1 LSYGKTPQHRQG
13 GQILSPYRQLKA
25 HAVLRLSTKHAQKF
39 RLQNTHEYRTAKKGN
54 SVMLSQV
61 AKLLH
66 TFFAT
71 DQSYYAEQQPDG
83 TYRKKPGL
91 VTPIFLEKNL
101 TQNGSIAIYQKNSDT
116 TLKWICFD
124 FDILKSNLN
133 SPNTNSA
140 LTELKR
146 CVKSFCSSL
155 GVLEIPYLLEVSGNR
170 GFHVWI
176 TFKEKISYRIG
187 HDIQQA
193 ILENIALTFDTNL
206 IGIDLFPSNSTP
218 TDGVGLGVKIPLSK
232 HKKSGQYSQ
241 LLNLTSEI
249 ESYKQKTELDEELI
263 NSHVA
268 ILSKHISTSKTEIES
283 ALGIFFDL
291 THDETLYQTRIKSI
305 KVQNNGFDMED
316 LETHWSS
323 HPPLNSLKI
332 KIFGEHQLNNEERKL
347 IVGIFGNINCKN
359 IENLHTSILISIFS
373 KTKNYNIERTKKAIK
388 ALASFYFPSQEQIE
402 KTTGIKFSTQLTID
416 ELISACI
423 PKYTSYED
431 GTFELSSKDIEITR
445 IAELNY
451 LFLNDEAQ
459 SRTVIN
465 NLSTY
470 ENQELLVYIQD
481 LLAAPK
487 SAQHYRHIRHEETKD
502 RTLISLKAPERILTS
517 CILKQ
522 LIYFLDIQPNQNS
535 HGYKPNK
542 GFSGGHIFQPW
553 LYLWIKF
560 VSNISSSIED
570 KNNANYYIVKTDI
583 RSFYDK
589 VPHDNLKRLLLGGV
603 NPRVD
608 IKRNQLKGAPEKSY
622 ISLINALFEI
632 TETITK
638 SNTGLPQGPAYAR
651 YLAELYLDNIDN
663 MFEDKI
669 KKGELISYQR
679 YVDDIFFIAPSE
691 STAKETQK
699 QLTDELELLGLE
711 INNEKT
717 KITQIKNFSEDFQSY
732 RAQSKYAVDRV
743 SKNFA
748 DATETQQN
756 VAINEFMTLV
766 QSDSCED
773 DLAFIFSHL
782 NGIPQLDEWKND
794 RVIPIIRK
802 GIGRGTLYKHLFNF
816 VLDNKSNWK
825 SLDQIDSFTP
835 LQSEVLTATFIN
847 ILETHNLNTA
857 ELNELFERL
866 QTKLSPTEMTGE
878 HLAYLAITFKTKI
891 DTTKI
896 PQNLII
902 NSLASTPTPQRINVP
917 TSTIAHLNTA
927 LNDIKSLSDFT
938 RVVYPICA
946 SSDIN
951 KQDLNS
957 LASTFY
963 AKLSADELKNLLC
976 TQHPPEIK
984 TAATAAKFYYLLC
997 LFSASS
1003 KNSSIE
1009 LLKSMWKYCALLYN
1023 SYDTEQRRAVTPNW
1037 FKKIGDIDTDDKKIH
1052 FIISSIVDG
1061 NIFRGLE
1068 DNSKIFERFHNL
1080 LLLFVTFKDDML
1092 PSKDLNDALETLKD
1106 KAQFYAWLIDREN
1119 VSLFPNSR
1127 LWFEKNVIE
1136 NNSIIL
1142 KKQNNILFRK
1152 PTASFHESSSPQNE
1166 HNGYSETIEP
1176 YEPANLSSLT
1186 SSLED
1191 LTVKQK
1197 IHKLISIVEHCNNS
1211 DLLPNIY
1218 CNERILNQNTLLP
1231 FSNELIRSESLI
1243 FEDQNG
1249 NVTSLTN
1256 DQKNFISCF
1265 FDSANTGR
1273 NGDHLRHI
1281 NDKYLK
1287 NLDREIDTFAFLK
1300 QISIQ
1305 LDDVAA
1311 EDSEFYFDAA
1321 AAAALHTSMSELD
1334 PIRRIERFVTQYHRF
1349 NQDSEDRHIYGIYD
1363 GLTISEETPL
1373 EILDTIEH
1381 STKSIPSNSILS
1393 LALYLDRDIAQYR
1406 SLLLKL
1412 ADRNESDVPAL
1423 DLKEFRR
1430 AYHKILQTSGIIN
1443 INGTNHKF
1451 SNVTLFNVFG
1461 NTLQPFE
1468 VSHTIIL
1475 NTSEHVYY
1483 YQEQSK
1489 IFIIALHSSISK
1501 IFRSIESRA
1510 DIFCHDGKFQQSYP
1524 ENTFNRNEIKSIE
1537 KFHIAKEV
1545 VAVHRNIQTSDAETI
1560 LVNWLKYLP
1569 KKFHKTLITLISA
1582 HVVMNQ
1588 QEIKSFTLK
1597 VKELLENPATN
1608 PFMIKQISDF
1618 NGTHRIL
1625 YKDGE
1630 IGRSVS
1636 SFSPTNLTN
1645 NVTTAT
1651 LITDN
1656 IISGSQVSAAL
1667 KYYAT
1672 GENPKKSAN
1681 YFELNEAQT
1690 RTLKETMK
1698 NLKQLNIC
1706 TVLYTQTALKKI
1718 NDTCK
1723 TFLNPDIEIKIIQGR
1738 DIADDALFGTTQKI
1752 GEQEKASIRSLL
1764 NDTSAMQ
1771 ILDSHF
1777 NKSNTFNQTKSI
1789 SIEEI
1794 NNTNLIARFQSLPK
1808 KCFKFLCSGLKH
1820 DADCH
1825 PLMRIKEAN
1834 E

>member
-1 LSYGKTPQHRQG
+1 M
-13 GQILSPYRQLKA
+13 
-25 HAVLRLSTKHAQKF
+25 F
-39 RLQNTHEYRTAKKGN
+39 
-54 SVMLSQV
+54 SQV

-66 TFFAT
+66 AFFAT
-71 DQSYYAEQQPDG
+71 DQSYYAEQQLDG

-116 TLKWICFD
+116 TLNWICFD

-133 SPNTNSA
+133 SPKTNA
-140 LTELKR
+140 AIIELNR
-146 CVKSFCSSL
+146 CVRSFCSSL
-155 GVLEIPYLLEVSGNR
+155 EALEIPYLLEVSGNR
-170 GFHVWI
+170 GFHIWI

-187 HDIQQA
+187 YDIQQA

-241 LLNLTSEI
+241 LLNQASEI
-249 ESYKQKTELDEELI
+249 ESYKRETELNTELI
-263 NSHVA
+263 NFHIA

-283 ALGIFFDL
+283 TLGIFFDL
-291 THDETLYQTRIKSI
+291 SHDETLYPTRIKSI
-305 KVQNNGFDMED
+305 KVQNKGFDMDD
-316 LETHWSS
+316 LETHWSI
-323 HPPLNSLKI
+323 HPPLNSLKT

-347 IVGIFGNINCKN
+347 IVGIFGNINCKD
-359 IENLHTSILISIFS
+359 IENLHTSTLTSIFS
-373 KTKNYNIERTKKAIK
+373 KTKNYNAERTKKAIK

-470 ENQELLVYIQD
+470 DNQELLVYIQD
-481 LLAAPK
+481 LLATPK
-487 SAQHYRHIRHEETKD
+487 SAQYYRHTRHEETKD

-553 LYLWIKF
+553 LYLWIKL

-570 KNNANYYIVKTDI
+570 KSNANYYIVKTDI

-603 NPRVD
+603 NTRID
-608 IKRNQLKGAPEKSY
+608 IKRNQLKDSSEKSY
-622 ISLINALFEI
+622 INLINALFEI

-651 YLAELYLDNIDN
+651 YLAELYLDNIDH

-669 KKGELISYQR
+669 KNGELISYQR

-691 STAKETQK
+691 SIAKETQR
-699 QLTDELELLGLE
+699 QLTVELELLGLE

-794 RVIPIIRK
+794 RVIPIIEK

-816 VLDNKSNWK
+816 VLDNKSNWT
-825 SLDQIDSFTP
+825 SLDKIESFTP

-847 ILETHNLNTA
+847 ILETHSLNTG
-857 ELNELFERL
+857 ELNELFERI
-866 QTKLSPTEMTGE
+866 QTKLSSTEMTGE
-878 HLAYLAITFKTKI
+878 HLAYLATTFKTKI

-896 PQNLII
+896 PQSLII
-902 NSLASTPTPQRINVP
+902 DSLSSTPTPQRISVP
-917 TSTIAHLNTA
+917 SATIAHLNTA

-938 RVVYPICA
+938 RAIYPICA
-946 SSDIN
+946 SSEIN

-957 LASTFY
+957 LANTFY
-963 AKLSADELKNLLC
+963 AKLSADELKNRLC
-976 TQHPPEIK
+976 TQHLPEIK

-997 LFSASS
+997 LFSASN
-1003 KNSSIE
+1003 KNVSIE
-1009 LLKSMWKYCALLYN
+1009 LLKSMWKYCAFLYN
-1023 SYDTEQRRAVTPNW
+1023 SYDTEQRSPVTPNW

-1068 DNSKIFERFHNL
+1068 DNCKVFERFHNL
-1080 LLLFVTFKDDML
+1080 LLLFVTFKDNTL
-1092 PSKDLNDALETLKD
+1092 HSKDLNDALETLKD

-1119 VSLFPNSR
+1119 VSLFPSSR
-1127 LWFEKNVIE
+1127 SWFEKNVIE

-1142 KKQNNILFRK
+1142 KKQDKILFRK
-1152 PTASFHESSSPQNE
+1152 PTASFHDSSLPTNE
-1166 HNGYSETIEP
+1166 HNGYSETIEA
-1176 YEPANLSSLT
+1176 YDPANLSSLT

-1231 FSNELIRSESLI
+1231 FSNEFIKSESLI
-1243 FEDQNG
+1243 VEDQNG

-1256 DQKNFISCF
+1256 DQNNFIFCF
-1265 FDSANTGR
+1265 FDSATTGK
-1273 NGDHLRHI
+1273 NGEHLRHI

-1287 NLDREIDTFAFLK
+1287 NLDREIDIFAFLK

-1305 LDDVAA
+1305 LDDTAA
-1311 EDSEFYFDAA
+1311 EDNEFYFDA

-1334 PIRRIERFVTQYHRF
+1334 PIRRIERFVTQYHKF
-1349 NQDSEDRHIYGIYD
+1349 NQDSDDRHIYGIYD
-1363 GLTISEETPL
+1363 GLIISDETPL
-1373 EILDTIEH
+1373 EILDSIEN
-1381 STKSIPSNSILS
+1381 STKSIPNNSILS

-1406 SLLLKL
+1406 LLLLKL
-1412 ADRNESDVPAL
+1412 ADRNDSDSPVL
-1423 DLKEFRR
+1423 DLKKFHR

-1451 SNVTLFNVFG
+1451 SNVSLFNVFG
-1461 NTLQPFE
+1461 NTIQPFE

-1483 YQEQSK
+1483 FQEQSK
-1489 IFIIALHSSISK
+1489 VFVIALHSSLSK
-1501 IFRSIESRA
+1501 IYRSIELRA
-1510 DIFCHDGKFQQSYP
+1510 DLYRHDGKFQQSYP
-1524 ENTFNRNEIKSIE
+1524 ESTFDRNEIKSID
-1537 KFHIAKEV
+1537 KFHIAKDV
-1545 VAVHRNIQTSDAETI
+1545 VATHRDIQTSEAETI

-1569 KKFHKTLITLISA
+1569 KTFHKSLITLISA

-1588 QEIKSFTLK
+1588 QDIKSFTLK
-1597 VKELLENPATN
+1597 VKQLLKDPETN

-1625 YKDGE
+1625 YKDGD

-1636 SFSPTNLTN
+1636 AFSPTNLPK
-1645 NVTTAT
+1645 NVTTVT

-1672 GENPKKSAN
+1672 GENNKKQAN
-1681 YFELNEAQT
+1681 YFELNEEQIEN
-1690 RTLKETMK
+1690 LKESMK
-1698 NLKQLNIC
+1698 SLKQLRK
-1706 TVLYTQTALKKI
+1706 V
-1718 NDTCK
+1718 
-1723 TFLNPDIEIKIIQGR
+1723 
-1738 DIADDALFGTTQKI
+1738 
-1752 GEQEKASIRSLL
+1752 
-1764 NDTSAMQ
+1764 
-1771 ILDSHF
+1771 
-1777 NKSNTFNQTKSI
+1777 
-1789 SIEEI
+1789 
-1794 NNTNLIARFQSLPK
+1794 
-1808 KCFKFLCSGLKH
+1808 
-1820 DADCH
+1820 
-1825 PLMRIKEAN
+1825 
-1834 E
+1834 

>member
-1 LSYGKTPQHRQG
+1 MYIEQ
-13 GQILSPYRQLKA
+13 
-25 HAVLRLSTKHAQKF
+25 
-39 RLQNTHEYRTAKKGN
+39 KKGN
-54 SVMLSQV
+54 SLMSSQV

-66 TFFAT
+66 AIFAT
-71 DQSYYAEQQPDG
+71 DQSYYAEQQSDG

-91 VTPIFLEKNL
+91 VTPVFLEKNL
-101 TQNGSIAIYQKNSDT
+101 IQKGSIAIYQKNSDT
-116 TLKWICFD
+116 TLNWICFD

-133 SPNTNSA
+133 SPNTDA
-140 LTELKR
+140 ATTELKR
-146 CVKSFCSSL
+146 CVKNFCSSL
-155 GVLEIPYLLEVSGNR
+155 GALEIPYLLEVSGNR

-187 HDIQQA
+187 YDIQQA
-193 ILENIALTFDTNL
+193 ILEHIALKFDTSL

-249 ESYKQKTELDEELI
+249 DSYKHETELNEKLI
-263 NSHVA
+263 NSH
-268 ILSKHISTSKTEIES
+268 IITLSKHIGTSKTEVES
-283 ALGIFFDL
+283 ILGIFFDL
-291 THDETLYQTRIKSI
+291 SHDETLYQNRIKSI
-305 KVQNNGFDMED
+305 KVQNNGFDMDD
-316 LETHWSS
+316 LEAHWST
-323 HPPLNSLKI
+323 HPPLNSLKT
-332 KIFGEHQLNNEERKL
+332 KIFGKHQLNNEERKL
-347 IVGIFGNINCKN
+347 IVGIFGNVSCKK
-359 IENLHTSILISIFS
+359 IDNLHTSILTSIFS
-373 KTKNYNIERTKKAIK
+373 KTKNYNAERTKKAIK
-388 ALASFYFPSQEQIE
+388 ALSSFYFPSQEQIE
-402 KTTGIKFSTQLTID
+402 KTTGIKFSTQLTTD
-416 ELISACI
+416 ELIAACI

-470 ENQELLVYIQD
+470 ENQELLVYIKD
-481 LLAAPK
+481 LLANPK
-487 SAQHYRHIRHEETKD
+487 SAQHYRHIRHEEAKD
-502 RTLISLKAPERILTS
+502 RTLISLRAPERILTS

-583 RSFYDK
+583 KSFYDK
-589 VPHDNLKRLLLGGV
+589 IPHDNLKRLLLGGV

-608 IKRNQLKGAPEKSY
+608 IKRVHLKDESEKAY
-622 ISLINALFEI
+622 IKLINALFEI

-638 SNTGLPQGPAYAR
+638 ANTGLPQGPAYAR

-691 STAKETQK
+691 SAAKETQK
-699 QLTDELELLGLE
+699 QLTEELELLGLE

-732 RAQSKYAVDRV
+732 RSQSKYAVDRV

-794 RVIPIIRK
+794 RVVPIIKK

-816 VLDNKSNWK
+816 VLENKSNWK
-825 SLDQIDSFTP
+825 SLDQIDSFTS
-835 LQSEVLTATFIN
+835 LQSEVLTATLIN
-847 ILETHNLNTA
+847 ILETHNLNTQ
-857 ELNELFERL
+857 ELNELFERI
-866 QTKLSPTEMTGE
+866 QTKLSQTEMTGE
-878 HLAYLAITFKTKI
+878 HLAYLATTFKTKI

-896 PQNLII
+896 PQSLII
-902 NSLASTPTPQRINVP
+902 NSLSSTPAPQKINIP

-938 RVVYPICA
+938 RAVYPICA
-946 SSDIN
+946 SSEIS

-963 AKLSADELKNLLC
+963 AKLSADELKN
-976 TQHPPEIK
+976 HPPEIK

-997 LFSASS
+997 LFSASN

-1009 LLKSMWKYCALLYN
+1009 LLKSMWKYCAFLYN
-1023 SYDTEQRRAVTPNW
+1023 SFDTEQRSTVTPNW

-1068 DNSKIFERFHNL
+1068 DNCKIFERFHNL
-1080 LLLFVTFKDDML
+1080 LLIFVTFKDDTL
-1092 PSKDLNDALETLKD
+1092 HSKDVTDALETLKD

-1142 KKQNNILFRK
+1142 KKQNNVLFRK
-1152 PTASFHESSSPQNE
+1152 PTASFHESSLPTNE

-1218 CNERILNQNTLLP
+1218 CNERILNHSTLLP
-1231 FSNELIRSESLI
+1231 FSNELIKSESLI

-1265 FDSANTGR
+1265 FDSATTGK

-1305 LDDVAA
+1305 LDDTAT
-1311 EDSEFYFDAA
+1311 EDNEFYFDAA

-1334 PIRRIERFVTQYHRF
+1334 SIRRIERFVTQYHKF
-1349 NQDSEDRHIYGIYD
+1349 NQDSEARHIYGIYD
-1363 GLTISEETPL
+1363 GLTISDETPL
-1373 EILDTIEH
+1373 EILDTIER

-1423 DLKEFRR
+1423 DLKKFRR

-1451 SNVTLFNVFG
+1451 SNVSLFNVIG

-1475 NTSEHVYY
+1475 NSSEHVYY

-1501 IFRSIESRA
+1501 IYRSIELRA
-1510 DIFCHDGKFQQSYP
+1510 DFYCHDGKFQQSYP
-1524 ENTFNRNEIKSIE
+1524 ENTFDRNEIKSIE
-1537 KFHIAKEV
+1537 KFHLAKEV
-1545 VAVHRNIQTSDAETI
+1545 VAVHRNIQTSEAEII

-1582 HVVMNQ
+1582 HVVMNH
-1588 QEIKSFTLK
+1588 QEMNDFRSK
-1597 VKELLENPATN
+1597 VKELLEGAETN

-1636 SFSPTNLTN
+1636 SFSPTNLTR
-1645 NVTTAT
+1645 NVTSAT

-1672 GENPKKSAN
+1672 GESPKKSAN
-1681 YFELNEAQT
+1681 YFELSEEQT
-1690 RTLKETMK
+1690 QNLKETMK

-1706 TVLYTQTALKKI
+1706 TVLFTQSALNKI
-1718 NDTCK
+1718 TDTCK
-1723 TFLNPDIEIKIIQGR
+1723 TYLNPDIEIKIIQGR
-1738 DIADDALFGTTQKI
+1738 DIADNALFGTTQKI
-1752 GEQEKASIRSLL
+1752 GEQEKTSIRNLL
-1764 NDTSAMQ
+1764 NDTNAMQ

-1777 NKSNTFNQTKSI
+1777 SKSNTFNQTKSM

-1825 PLMRIKEAN
+1825 PLLRIKEIN